1 MFLRTFI
8 PIWLGD
14 SLTKKS
20 QVKLLTKLCLVS
32 DSTTSKSAPR
42 GKGQRRVKLH
52 SVPSITLALSTVSN
66 SGESTNWQILFFVL
80 FLFCLREYLR
90 VTDKHVYCR
99 LFVKI
104 VSAALRNTITF
115 GAVFLIFI
123 ENLEHFLDAV
133 PESGNLGNR
142 ISWSKGF
149 YQQYIFTKCFL
160 ELCKLPLLAGHIQL
174 NVHTVQYIC
183 TVVHVIYI
191 FYITV
196 NLSFENRFF
205 SRSLSW
211 STYCLSQ

>member
-1 MFLRTFI
+1 MSWTAPHQNQRHVVK
-8 PIWLGD
+8 D
-14 SLTKKS
+14 S
-20 QVKLLTKLCLVS
+20 
-32 DSTTSKSAPR
+32 AE
-42 GKGQRRVKLH
+42 
-52 SVPSITLALSTVSN
+52 SN
-66 SGESTNWQILFFVL
+66 SIRSRASLLQCPLSQTAVSQQIGKYCFLFC

-142 ISWSKGF
+142 ISWSKAF

-183 TVVHVIYI
+183 TRYIY
-191 FYITV
+191 F
-196 NLSFENRFF
+196 
-205 SRSLSW
+205 
-211 STYCLSQ
+211 

>member
-1 MFLRTFI
+1 MYTV
-8 PIWLGD
+8 D
-14 SLTKKS
+14 C
-20 QVKLLTKLCLVS
+20 LLKLC
-32 DSTTSKSAPR
+32 
-42 GKGQRRVKLH
+42 
-52 SVPSITLALSTVSN
+52 
-66 SGESTNWQILFFVL
+66 
-80 FLFCLREYLR
+80 
-90 VTDKHVYCR
+90 
-99 LFVKI
+99 
-104 VSAALRNTITF
+104 LRNTITF